1 MENNESVLEELE
13 KTSDDKTSEN
23 ERFSQPSEKEQLNE
37 NEFYKNKRL
46 LKKALAEIEELKASI
61 KTNNTEDKTSE
72 KVDATPLATETKSAN
87 NSEELNAVKEDIFRV
102 KHPEISDENMSV
114 LKSLG
119 TDNLEEALNNPA
131 FQAYMEKQEIIKQN
145 SNATINKESGAAIL
159 GNNLNNSW
167 EKALEKQN
175 SNIYDFTTIKEL
187 GREKMREFL
196 KNNNLN

>member
-13 KTSDDKTSEN
+13 KTSDDKTSTN
-23 ERFSQPSEKEQLNE
+23 EPTSQPSDVEQLKAE
-37 NEFYKNKRL
+37 L
-46 LKKALAEIEELKASI
+46 LKFKSIAER
-61 KTNNTEDKTSE
+61 KTAQLEKLQNSLNEMEDKTSE
-72 KVDATPLATETKSAN
+72 KVDTTPLATETKSANN

>member
-1 MENNESVLEELE
+1 MENQDSVLEEAVIS
-13 KTSDDKTSEN
+13 SDDKTSQN
-23 ERFSQPSEKEQLNE
+23 EPASQPSEVEQL
-37 NEFYKNKRL
+37 KADL
-46 LKKALAEIEELKASI
+46 LKFKSIAERKTEQLKKLQSSLNEI
-61 KTNNTEDKTSE
+61 EDKTSE
-72 KVDATPLATETKSAN
+72 KVDTTPLATETKSAN
-87 NSEELNAVKEDIFRV
+87 NSEELNAVKEDLFRV